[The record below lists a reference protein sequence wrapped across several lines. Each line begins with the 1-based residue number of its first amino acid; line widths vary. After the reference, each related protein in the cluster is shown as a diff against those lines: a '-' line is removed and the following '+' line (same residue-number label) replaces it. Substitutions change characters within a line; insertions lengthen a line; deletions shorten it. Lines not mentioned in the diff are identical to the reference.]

1 MPDWQNGLNAVFTH
15 ALLTFAV
22 LVLSSKPHLP
32 AKLVTDSYSLFLWC
46 RFEP

>member
-22 LVLSSKPHLP
+22 LVLLLKTAFTSQTGDRLLQSVFVVPL
-32 AKLVTDSYSLFLWC
+32 
-46 RFEP
+46 